1 MEDDTPIETLI
12 SQVSFQLKWTLVISL
27 YCLCSKIDMIHWSMD
42 TIFSIPNI
50 SNGEPFGK
58 RIIRLNN
65 QPVESR
71 DICASF
77 YIYNHW
83 NTFNNFHTSIAYTN
97 YAITFREIKSKHT
110 LPVLYGPTLGPG
122 CLTVA
127 VNSLPIIDLFLKVSP
142 IRQQCY
148 INICDD

>member
-1 MEDDTPIETLI
+1 MKPSGKGSSGSITNLLNPEIYARPFTSTITETHL
-12 SQVSFQLKWTLVISL
+12 
-27 YCLCSKIDMIHWSMD
+27 
-42 TIFSIPNI
+42 TIFILALLI
-50 SNGEPFGK
+50 
-58 RIIRLNN
+58 RI
-65 QPVESR
+65 
-71 DICASF
+71 
-77 YIYNHW
+77 
-83 NTFNNFHTSIAYTN
+83 
-97 YAITFREIKSKHT
+97 ITFREIKSKHT

>member
-1 MEDDTPIETLI
+1 MRVLLHLQ
-12 SQVSFQLKWTLVISL
+12 SLKEI
-27 YCLCSKIDMIHWSMD
+27 KQ
-42 TIFSIPNI
+42 FSYDY
-50 SNGEPFGK
+50 G
-58 RIIRLNN
+58 LN
-65 QPVESR
+65 
-71 DICASF
+71 DL
-77 YIYNHW
+77 
-83 NTFNNFHTSIAYTN
+83 FNV
-97 YAITFREIKSKHT
+97 ITFRKIKSKHT